1 MSPTHRVQRVCL
13 AWLLAGILV
22 VLALGACGDN
32 AVPRGVAAPGASGN
46 VGSLK
51 LRDAVLN
58 DPGADAEFPGYDRGE
73 DAPLQVTIVNDG
85 DTDDELVSV
94 TTAAAERVTVQG
106 ATTIPAGGSVS
117 SIPDADN
124 PLPAPAWAVPPQ
136 PIGDPIDGAELW
148 IVLRDLTTEIPPGI
162 PTDVTFRFRQAGEV
176 TLRVPVC
183 TPSCTQEPVSDRPL
197 LR

>member
-1 MSPTHRVQRVCL
+1 MGGRHTTHDVHQPATNQATATARS
-13 AWLLAGILV
+13 
-22 VLALGACGDN
+22 LG
-32 AVPRGVAAPGASGN
+32 RG
-46 VGSLK
+46 K
-51 LRDAVLN
+51 
-58 DPGADAEFPGYDRGE
+58 
-73 DAPLQVTIVNDG
+73 
-85 DTDDELVSV
+85 
-94 TTAAAERVTVQG
+94 RVTVQG

-148 IVLRDLTTEIPPGI
+148 IVLRDLTTEIPSGI

-183 TPSCTQEPVSDRPL
+183 TPSCTQEPVSDRAL

>member
-1 MSPTHRVQRVCL
+1 MWSTHRAQRACL
-13 AWLLAGILV
+13 AWLLAGVLV
-22 VLALGACGDN
+22 VLAVGGCGDN

-51 LRDAVLN
+51 LRDAVLS
-58 DPGADAEFPGYDRGE
+58 DPGADAEFPGYERGE
-73 DAPLQVTIVNDG
+73 DALLLVTVVNEG

-106 ATTIPAGGSVS
+106 ATTILAGGSVS

-124 PLPAPAWAVPPQ
+124 PLPAPVWAVPSQ
-136 PIGDPIDGAELW
+136 PIGDPIDGAELS
-148 IVLRDLTTEIPPGI
+148 IVLRDLTIEIPPGI
-162 PTDVTFRFRQAGEV
+162 PIDVTFGFREAGEV

-183 TPSCTQEPVSDRPL
+183 TPSCTESL
-197 LR
+197 